1 MPASRPLW
9 LIPLLPALA
18 ALHAGDPPP
27 AAPPG
32 SVRLNSIA
40 RPVIPPDV
48 RKQLGLAP
56 EYENLPEVEQ
66 IRVAVLDYGFDGID
80 GVRPYL
86 PAGTVLVEHYDPE
99 FVRRNNLGDPEF
111 RKGFVPGNKHGR
123 VM

>member
-27 AAPPG
+27 APPPG

-56 EYENLPEVEQ
+56 EYEHLPEVEQ
-66 IRVAVLDYGFDGID
+66 IRVAAPDSGCG
-80 GVRPYL
+80 GSAGCRPSP

-99 FVRRNNLGDPEF
+99 FVRRTNLGDPEY
-111 RKGFVPGNKHGR
+111 RKGFAPGN
-123 VM
+123 